1 MFLHV
6 AVILS
11 TISGRLRNTYGW
23 QAGGKHPT
31 GMLSC
36 LRTAISGPP
45 VPPPYLE
52 KDAPPPSYEG
62 VPENATGG
70 SDETHSQEK
79 QEKASTH
86 K

>member
-1 MFLHV
+1 MYNHSGNVFNISFLR
-6 AVILS
+6 A
-11 TISGRLRNTYGW
+11 
-23 QAGGKHPT
+23 
-31 GMLSC
+31 
-36 LRTAISGPP
+36 AISGPP

-52 KDAPPPSYEG
+52 KDAPPPSYQG

-70 SDETHSQEK
+70 SDEAHSQEK